1 MKIGWENGWDDYS
14 EGNTIMKKTISIL
27 LCVLSVTLCLSGCA
41 KSGRPSSGEPVV
53 LTMWH
58 VYGSQTESPL
68 NTAIDQ
74 FNDTVGKEN
83 GVTIDVV
90 SVTSSSAIDKA
101 LAASANGEPGAEKL
115 PDLFTA
121 YPRVAEIVGTDKLL
135 AWDSYFTK
143 EELAAFH
150 SEFLSEG
157 YFDNALLMLP
167 IAKSTEAFYLNKTL
181 FDRFSADTGVTEDD
195 LGTVEGMLNAAKV
208 YYDWSGG
215 QSFMQLN
222 DFCNYAYV
230 GMKAFGSEWI
240 VDGKLQLND
249 TFEKVWAPLAEA
261 AIYGGICLDDG
272 YAASRWKTAEV
283 IANIGSTADVLY
295 QPHEVVYADNTT
307 EAISAIALPYPVF
320 NEDTS
325 GVVYRGG
332 GLFAIKNSDERK
344 NYGAYLFA
352 KWLTE
357 EENNM
362 SFVTQ
367 AGYLPVT
374 DKALDTLFRDL
385 SVVENTDYHSLYDAV
400 DIMVSEYEMYA
411 LPLYDG
417 ASEIQLNFEKNVK
430 AVLKSAHNQYVKRVN
445 EGEDPG
451 SVLKQLTDASL
462 AELRSL
468 SAQ

>member
-1 MKIGWENGWDDYS
+1 
-14 EGNTIMKKTISIL
+14 MKKFTSLLLCLLSIL
-27 LCVLSVTLCLSGCA
+27 TCLSGCA
-41 KSGRPSSGEPVV
+41 ENNKPSAGNPVV

-68 NTAIDQ
+68 NAAIDV
-74 FNDTVGKEN
+74 FNSTVGKKN
-83 GVTIDVV
+83 GVTINVV

-101 LAASANGEPGAEKL
+101 LAASTNGEPGAENL

-121 YPRVAEIVGTDKLL
+121 YPRVAEIVGVEKLL

-157 YFDNALLMLP
+157 YFDSGLLMLP
-167 IAKSTEAFYLNKTL
+167 IAKSTEAFYLNQTL
-181 FDRFSADTGVTEDD
+181 FDRFSADSGVTVDD
-195 LGTVEGMLNAAKV
+195 LATIDGMLNTAKA

-215 QSFMQLN
+215 QNFMQFN
-222 DFCNYAYV
+222 DFYHYAYV
-230 GMKAFGSEWI
+230 GMKAFGSDFI

-249 TFEKVWAPLAEA
+249 TFEKVWIPLAEA
-261 AIYGGICLDDG
+261 AIYGGVCLDDG
-272 YAASRWKTAEV
+272 YAASRWKTAEI

-295 QPHEVVYADNTT
+295 QPHEVIYADNTAEPIT
-307 EAISAIALPYPVF
+307 AIALPYPVF
-320 NEDTS
+320 NEETT

-332 GLFAIKNSDERK
+332 GLFAVRSSDERK

-352 KWLTE
+352 KWLTDG
-357 EENNM
+357 ENNLD
-362 SFVTQ
+362 FVTK

-374 DKALDTLFRDL
+374 DQALDTLLHDV
-385 SVVENTDYHSLYDAV
+385 SIVENKDYHSLYNAV
-400 DIMVSEYEMYA
+400 DTMVQNYEMYA

-417 ASEIQLNFEKNVK
+417 ASDVQLNFEKNVK
-430 AVLKSAHNQYVKRVN
+430 TVLKSAHNEYLKRVN
-445 EGEDPG
+445 NGENPNT
-451 SVLKQLTDASL
+451 VLAELTYASL
-462 AELRSL
+462 TKLRSL

>member
-1 MKIGWENGWDDYS
+1 M
-14 EGNTIMKKTISIL
+14 
-27 LCVLSVTLCLSGCA
+27 LCLSGCA
-41 KSGRPSSGEPVV
+41 KSDRPSAGDPVV

-68 NTAIDQ
+68 NTAIDA
-74 FNDTVGKEN
+74 FNNTVGKEN
-83 GVTIDVV
+83 GVTINVV
-90 SVTSSSAIDKA
+90 SVTSSSAIDGA
-101 LAASANGEPGAEKL
+101 LSASANGEPGAEEL

-135 AWDSYFTK
+135 AWDGYFTK

-157 YFDNALLMLP
+157 YFEGGLLMLP
-167 IAKSTEAFYLNKTL
+167 STKSTEAFYLNKTL
-181 FDRFSADTGVTEDD
+181 FDRFSADTGVTVDD
-195 LGTVEGMLNAAKV
+195 LGTIDGMLNTAKV

-215 QSFMQLN
+215 QSFMQFN
-222 DFCNYAYV
+222 DFYHYAYV

-261 AIYGGICLDDG
+261 AIYGGICLQDG
-272 YAASRWKTAEV
+272 YAASRWKTVE
-283 IANIGSTADVLY
+283 IISNIGSTADVLY

-320 NEDTS
+320 DEDTS

-332 GLFAIKNSDERK
+332 GLFAIRSSDERK

-352 KWLTE
+352 RWLTE
-357 EENNM
+357 KEN
-362 SFVTQ
+362 SLGFVTE

-374 DKALDTLFRDL
+374 DEALDTLFRDL
-385 SVVENTDYHSLYDAV
+385 SIVKNTDYHSLYKAV
-400 DIMVSEYEMYA
+400 DTMIQDYEMYA

-417 ASEIQLNFEKNVK
+417 VSEIQLNFEKNIK
-430 AVLKSAHNQYVKRVN
+430 AVLKSAHNQYLNRVN
-445 EGEDPG
+445 AGEDPG
-451 SVLKQLTDASL
+451 SALKELAAASL
-462 AELRSL
+462 GELRSL

>member
-1 MKIGWENGWDDYS
+1 
-14 EGNTIMKKTISIL
+14 MKKTISLL
-27 LCVLSVTLCLSGCA
+27 LCLLSVVLCLSCCA
-41 KSGRPSSGEPVV
+41 KSDRPSSGDPVV

-74 FNDTVGKEN
+74 FNSTVGKEN

-101 LAASANGEPGAEKL
+101 LAASANGEPGAEEL

-135 AWDSYFTK
+135 AWDNYFTK

-157 YFDNALLMLP
+157 CFDSGLLMLP

-222 DFCNYAYV
+222 DFYHYAYV

-272 YAASRWKTAEV
+272 YAASRWKTVE
-283 IANIGSTADVLY
+283 IISNIGSTADVLY
-295 QPHEVVYADNTT
+295 QPREVVYADNTT

-320 NEDTS
+320 NEDTF

-352 KWLTE
+352 RWLTE
-357 EENNM
+357 EENNL
-362 SFVTQ
+362 SFVTE

-374 DKALDTLFRDL
+374 GEALDTLFRDL